1 MTGRLKNEDH
11 IEQLRNAWYCGGSAR
26 PLIEELI
33 RAKRMDEAG
42 TLARLALASED
53 CQERAALED
62 LLQRTGN
69 PPPGWMEAVIDFSRN
84 PTLENWDRLM
94 LFTPNENFYQR
105 TRNTLRLLRR
115 LGTDANALFR
125 CATRIGTTSDAFE
138 LIQSGEVQ
146 PDTVMARAE
155 EAPPMARALWI
166 GLAAEAAFA
175 GGDELGTVRFLKMAY
190 ELTPEGLGPEMSAR
204 EIREKASA
212 RLHESLDRVGVPR
225 FE

>member
-1 MTGRLKNEDH
+1 MTGRSKNEDR
-11 IEQLRNAWYCGGSAR
+11 IEQLRTAWYRGGSAR

-42 TLARLALASED
+42 ALARLALASED
-53 CQERAALED
+53 CRERAALED

-69 PPPGWMEAVIDFSRN
+69 PPPGWMEAVIEFSRN
-84 PTLENWDRLM
+84 PALENWDRLM

-125 CATRIGTTSDAFE
+125 CATRIGTTPDAFE
-138 LIQSGEVQ
+138 LVQSGEVH

-155 EAPPMARALWI
+155 EAPPAARSLWI

-175 GGDELGTVRFLKMAY
+175 RSDELGTVRYLKMAY
-190 ELTPEGLGPEMSAR
+190 EQATEGFGPEMSAR
-204 EIREKASA
+204 EIREKASPS
-212 RLHESLDRVGVPR
+212 LHEILDRVGVPR